1 MKNQL
6 KEYKIVPTEKS
17 FEIAK
22 KQITNSIDAFEYIK
36 QFWNEDIEVYESVFI
51 LLLNRSN
58 KPIGWA
64 KISQGGITSSV
75 IETKIICK
83 YVVDS
88 LACAIILAHNHPSG
102 NKKASATD
110 ITITKKIINA
120 LEFFDCKVID
130 HIIITPNFE
139 FFSMAEEGLI

>member
-6 KEYKIVPTEKS
+6 KEYKIIPTKNNY
-17 FEIAK
+17 EIPK
-22 KQITNSIDAFEYIK
+22 KTINNSIDAFEFIK

-58 KPIGWA
+58 KTIGWA
-64 KISQGGITSSV
+64 KISQGGIASSL
-75 IETKIICK
+75 IETKLICK

-88 LACAIILAHNHPSG
+88 LASSIILCHNHPSG
-102 NKKASATD
+102 NKNPSKHD
-110 ITITKKIINA
+110 IEITKKIIKA

-130 HIIITPNFE
+130 HIIITPEYKFT
-139 FFSMAEEGLI
+139 SLAENGLI